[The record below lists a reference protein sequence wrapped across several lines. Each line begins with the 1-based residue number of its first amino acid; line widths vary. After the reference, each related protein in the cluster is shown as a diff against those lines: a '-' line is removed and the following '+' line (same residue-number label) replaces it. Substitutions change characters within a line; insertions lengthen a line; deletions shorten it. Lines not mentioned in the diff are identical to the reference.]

1 MTKAAWRVTNM
12 NKKLAIGAAAAALA
26 ISFAPTASPAK
37 GMHKQKAAKCSMGET
52 CTEKLDKTGKVTGWA
67 NVDTCS
73 PKGKMYRVVFPCY
86 TPSGTC
92 PPTCKSTK

>member
-1 MTKAAWRVTNM
+1 MF
-12 NKKLAIGAAAAALA
+12 KKLIVGAAAAALA
-26 ISFAPTASPAK
+26 GSFAPTASFAK
-37 GMHKQKAAKCSMGET
+37 RMHEQKGPKCSVGET

-73 PKGKMYRVVFPCY
+73 PKGKMYRMVFPCY

-92 PPTCKSTK
+92 PPACRSKK